1 LAGIDPADEGGHVSS
16 QLAVL
21 YNHPENPE
29 AFDKHYREVHA
40 PLAAKAPGLKSY
52 TMSFCSP
59 GPDGSQPPY
68 HLIATLTW
76 DDKDALGAALASP
89 EFKAAADDL
98 PNFAAAGVQL
108 VFSEVETV
116 V

>member
-1 LAGIDPADEGGHVSS
+1 VAY
-16 QLAVL
+16 QLSVL

-40 PLAAKAPGLKSY
+40 PLASKAPGLTSY
-52 TMSFCSP
+52 TMSFCGP